1 MLPEEQLRRPPA
13 ASDREELASQCGR
26 VERTATRCER
36 VATRH
41 RRGVWLAGC
50 VLVGGLLTSMATP
63 GVAWAQGPGLRFGE
77 AVPRD
82 VREMY
87 DRGLQFLASQQQES
101 GEWPGGDTGP
111 GHTGLCLLAFLAS
124 GEDPNFGL
132 YASQVRKALRVIIK
146 EQNAQTGYL
155 GNSMYHHG
163 FGMLALA
170 EAYGVVDERTL
181 WPTGEPPRSLVQA
194 LELAVRAAI
203 TSQKK
208 NPLGAWRYSPD
219 SNDADTSV
227 AGAVLVGMLATR
239 NAGLEVPDEAIDR
252 ALGYFQKMT
261 SGSGQVA
268 YSGLG
273 FDDSVARV
281 SIGSLVHSIARRK
294 DVKEYDLMAAY
305 LKARL
310 EQMTADNWAEYT
322 RYYQA
327 QALFQADFE
336 DWQKWNKLLIRQ
348 LKQMQQGNGSFRGTM
363 GGEALDTSLSLLAL
377 ALNYRFLPIYER

>member
-1 MLPEEQLRRPPA
+1 MPSDGQFRRNSA
-13 ASDREELASQCGR
+13 
-26 VERTATRCER
+26 TATKQPLGSPY
-36 VATRH
+36 VAGSQTSACCGPVAAAH
-41 RRGVWLAGC
+41 RRGAWRAGCGLVGVLLAG
-50 VLVGGLLTSMATP
+50 LLLP
-63 GVAWAQGPGLRFGE
+63 GTARAQGPALRFGE

-87 DRGLQFLASQQQES
+87 DRGLQFLASQQQEA
-101 GEWPGGDTGP
+101 GDWPAGDSGP

-132 YASQVRKALRVIIK
+132 YAGQVRKALRMIVK

-181 WPTGEPPRSLVQA
+181 WPGGAPPRSLAQA

-227 AGAVLVGMLATR
+227 AGAVLVGMLAAR

-281 SIGSLVHSIARRK
+281 SIASLVHSIARRK
-294 DVKEYDLMAAY
+294 DVKEYDLTAAY

-310 EQMTADNWAEYT
+310 DQMTEIGRAHV
-322 RYYQA
+322 
-327 QALFQADFE
+327 
-336 DWQKWNKLLIRQ
+336 
-348 LKQMQQGNGSFRGTM
+348 
-363 GGEALDTSLSLLAL
+363 
-377 ALNYRFLPIYER
+377 